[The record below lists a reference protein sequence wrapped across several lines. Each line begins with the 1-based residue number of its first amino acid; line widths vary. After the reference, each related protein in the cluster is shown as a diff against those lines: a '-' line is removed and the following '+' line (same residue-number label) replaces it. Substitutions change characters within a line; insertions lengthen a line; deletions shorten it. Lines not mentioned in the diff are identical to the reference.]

1 MTKLPT
7 LRPLVRQLDA
17 KVVGAQ
23 TALTANFYHSAPYRR
38 WRDAVKEQHL
48 SNGQLGHLIGGA
60 GHRCEA
66 IEDGKRCVIR
76 TPDRLYADHIHEI
89 EDGGDRYDMQN
100 GQCLCQRFGK
110 NNIMLN
116 LSHAHHEQ
124 KKALMR
130 RERARDV

>member
-1 MTKLPT
+1 MTRLP
-7 LRPLVRQLDA
+7 RVPPLVPSFDA
-17 KVVGAQ
+17 KLVGDHSP
-23 TALTANFYHSAPYRR
+23 LTANFYHSAPYRR
-38 WRDAVKEQHL
+38 WRDAVKAR
-48 SNGQLGHLIGGA
+48 A

-100 GQCLCQRFGK
+100 GQCLC
-110 NNIMLN
+110 
-116 LSHAHHEQ
+116 HAHHEQ